1 MGVGAFNFIHDKISE
16 DGHSTRVDATVSV
29 FINVSVIKVKKGV
42 KILCNKFLYIYIK
55 TEPESQKSSEK
66 LRSPNVRAARERV
79 SSPAATRRGTS
90 FFFLL
95 SSPRGKWCCALI
107 GCRPL
112 TWSSILQADA
122 HWAGLSAQ
130 SGAPPVIPDTA
141 TCHTH
146 THSHTTRMH
155 SWVRAASVRLS
166 GCCNLQTSPEG
177 NRAWIQNHLTMRAH
191 CTMRHRRSSLLLRSF
206 RR

>member
-1 MGVGAFNFIHDKISE
+1 MLVPSISF
-16 DGHSTRVDATVSV
+16 TLKYLRTV
-29 FINVSVIKVKKGV
+29 
-42 KILCNKFLYIYIK
+42 ILHELMLHCRFLFTYLSLKRQNYVLQFCFCIK
-55 TEPESQKSSEK
+55 TKPGSQKSSEN
-66 LRSPNVRAARERV
+66 LRSSNVRAARERV
-79 SSPAATRRGTS
+79 SSPAATRRRIS
-90 FFFLL
+90 FFLL

-146 THSHTTRMH
+146 TPTQRACTHECVLRPCASAAAATCRLHLKGTERGSRTT
-155 SWVRAASVRLS
+155 
-166 GCCNLQTSPEG
+166 
-177 NRAWIQNHLTMRAH
+177 
-191 CTMRHRRSSLLLRSF
+191 
-206 RR
+206 